1 MNERR
6 RPRPAAAVLRGKIR
20 QIEERM
26 ARIEDHLEVIRI
38 AAARSRGLPIR
49 LRRLE
54 RKAGAQVA
62 RVRRTLKDSV
72 ARLSRAAAV
81 AKTRGEVARQVAAAR
96 AKLQDSLDR
105 LGGTLAESSQGVKRE
120 MEHLRRGLEAGLRAG
135 AEAYRRR
142 KR

>member
-1 MNERR
+1 
-6 RPRPAAAVLRGKIR
+6 
-20 QIEERM
+20 M
-26 ARIEDHLEVIRI
+26 ARMEDHLEVIRI

-72 ARLSRAAAV
+72 ARLSRTAAV
-81 AKTRGEVARQVAAAR
+81 AKTSGEVARQVAAAR

-105 LGGTLAESSQGVKRE
+105 LGGTLAESSRGVKRE

>member
-6 RPRPAAAVLRGKIR
+6 RPRPASAVLRGKIR

-62 RVRRTLKDSV
+62 QVRRTLKDSV
-72 ARLSRAAAV
+72 ARLGRAAAV
-81 AKTRGEVARQVAAAR
+81 AKTREEVARQVAAAR
-96 AKLQDSLDR
+96 AKLQDSLDH
-105 LGGTLAESSQGVKRE
+105 LGGTLAESSRGVRRE

-142 KR
+142 KP

>member
-6 RPRPAAAVLRGKIR
+6 RPRPASAVLRGKIR

-72 ARLSRAAAV
+72 ARLRRTAAGAE
-81 AKTRGEVARQVAAAR
+81 TSGEVAHQGAAAR
-96 AKLQDSLDR
+96 ATLRDSLDHP
-105 LGGTLAESSQGVKRE
+105 GGTLAYPSS
-120 MEHLRRGLEAGLRAG
+120 
-135 AEAYRRR
+135 
-142 KR
+142 

>member
-1 MNERR
+1 
-6 RPRPAAAVLRGKIR
+6 
-20 QIEERM
+20 M

-38 AAARSRGLPIR
+38 AAVRSRGLPIR

-62 RVRRTLKDSV
+62 RIRGTLKDSV

-81 AKTRGEVARQVAAAR
+81 AKTRGEVERQVAAVR

-105 LGGTLAESSQGVKRE
+105 LGTTLAESSLGVKRE

-135 AEAYRRR
+135 AEVYRRR
-142 KR
+142 KP

>member
-62 RVRRTLKDSV
+62 RVRRTL
-72 ARLSRAAAV
+72 
-81 AKTRGEVARQVAAAR
+81 
-96 AKLQDSLDR
+96 
-105 LGGTLAESSQGVKRE
+105 AESSRGVKRE
-120 MEHLRRGLEAGLRAG
+120 MEHLRRGLEAGIRAG

>member
-6 RPRPAAAVLRGKIR
+6 RPRPASAVLRGKIR

-26 ARIEDHLEVIRI
+26 ARMEDHLEVIRI

-49 LRRLE
+49 LKRLE

-72 ARLSRAAAV
+72 ARLSRAMRSSIFLTFPLSTAEAG
-81 AKTRGEVARQVAAAR
+81 RG
-96 AKLQDSLDR
+96 
-105 LGGTLAESSQGVKRE
+105 
-120 MEHLRRGLEAGLRAG
+120 LRRSLILVSPA
-135 AEAYRRR
+135 RRP
-142 KR
+142 